1 MCWFK
6 CNFPL
11 KREVRTAEVELYPS
25 AGKGKAFCRHEPF
38 ACFQEN
44 GNSKRMEN
52 EWLHGVPVSREAHPQ
67 PCISLNCR
75 TASCAHLNSSPS
87 GSVQL
92 NYFSTY
98 TLYFCTFLI
107 IPVGAA
113 CLSCPVHLPM
123 IVSVSTLAIKLQK
136 LPQPYFSY
144 KLYYF

>member
-1 MCWFK
+1 MRIVLVQ

-44 GNSKRMEN
+44 GNFKRMEN

-67 PCISLNCR
+67 PCISLNCC
-75 TASCAHLNSSPS
+75 TASCALLNSSPS

-98 TLYFCTFLI
+98 PLLFLYIFNNSCRSSLLGLSSSSPNDCFC
-107 IPVGAA
+107 
-113 CLSCPVHLPM
+113 
-123 IVSVSTLAIKLQK
+123 
-136 LPQPYFSY
+136 
-144 KLYYF
+144 